1 MKKTYPASPAEP
13 APKGAVGRWVGQLR
27 DWMHTRQYGSNEDRK
42 ADMLAAM
49 MTLEGGPA
57 LLQHGQEQGVDL
69 HVRASRFMKG
79 SFGYATPPKDGKG
92 FQVAVTNNGD
102 PVGMAL
108 TAQHEYRHIAQMSK
122 GCGDVASDPYRL
134 SMARAVFIQ
143 KMMQEA
149 DACTIETLAAA
160 KQDAAGNPAY
170 MQDIQKR
177 TTPAYRCIQRFLK
190 EKPCDSFKS
199 DAAFCRSLFT
209 EIMLDGLEH
218 YKYGFLM
225 GQSMAF
231 RAGDTLEK
239 FKDLTADKGLVAQ
252 PAQVD
257 ALLSDAYG
265 PQFMT
270 LTSMKALQTAF
281 FETLPARERDVL
293 SQMERTALK
302 AAKGKLDAESFV
314 AARTEI
320 LAKVKEIYF
329 TEDEDAAM
337 IRWSLE
343 KDPKRMALR
352 QAAVEDKPVSIRQI
366 VKPSL

>member
-1 MKKTYPASPAEP
+1 MPSVPSTSSTA
-13 APKGAVGRWVGQLR
+13 APTGAVSRWVGLLR
-27 DWMHTRQYGSNEDRK
+27 DWMHARKYGSHEDRK

-49 MTLEGGPA
+49 QTLEGGPA
-57 LLQHGQEQGVDL
+57 LLQHGQEVGVDL
-69 HVRASRFMKG
+69 QVRHSRFMK
-79 SFGYATPPKDGKG
+79 SAFGYARPSGEGKG
-92 FQVAVTNNGD
+92 FEVAITNNGD

-108 TAQHEYRHIAQMSK
+108 TAQHEYRHVAQMSDGK
-122 GCGDVASDPYRL
+122 GDVAADPYRV

-160 KQDAAGNPAY
+160 KQNTAGNPAY
-170 MQDIQKR
+170 LQDIQKR

-190 EKPCDSFKS
+190 DKPHDSFKS

-239 FKDLTADKGLVAQ
+239 FKDLTADKGAIAQ
-252 PAQVD
+252 PTQID

-270 LTSMKALQTAF
+270 LTSTKALQTAF

-302 AAKGKLDAESFV
+302 AVKGKLDAEGFT

-320 LAKVKEIYF
+320 LAKVTEIYF
-329 TEDEDAAM
+329 TEDEEAAM

-343 KDPKRMALR
+343 KDPKRIALR
-352 QAAVEDKPVSIRQI
+352 QAAVEDKPVSLRQI